1 MSISPRAPGQL
12 SPRFS
17 VVLPVQQVREVA
29 NTGDNYDTIEVQTKQ
44 LNVVKNVDDGLSTP
58 KDDDMNMKEA
68 LNDNTHADIEHD

>member
-1 MSISPRAPGQL
+1 MNISPRAPGQL

-44 LNVVKNVDDGLSTP
+44 LNVVKNVDDDLDEMW
-58 KDDDMNMKEA
+58 KR
-68 LNDNTHADIEHD
+68 LNDRYGRTSRLT